1 MKMQYVVVLVLSFL
15 LIGLASGERSSEEYR
30 EEFEMAK
37 SELKEVYNDIRSLKQ
52 EIADLNATL
61 SSLEAFNATKST
73 ELEQNIAAE
82 RNASCVLGQN
92 IAAIRSL
99 ERNGVFFAA
108 FAILG
113 FLLGFWACFATAR
126 ILRRVRQ

>member
-1 MKMQYVVVLVLSFL
+1 MKMWYVLVLSFL
-15 LIGLASGERSSEEYR
+15 LIGLASGERGSEEYR

-37 SELKEVYNDIRSLKQ
+37 SELKAAYNDIRSLKQ

-61 SSLEAFNATKST
+61 SRLEAFNATSST

-82 RNASCVLGQN
+82 RNASCVLEQN
-92 IAAIRSL
+92 IAAMRRL

-126 ILRRVRQ
+126 ILWRVRQ